1 MARLLQ
7 QPSLNA
13 AAEEELVWQFSA
25 YDNQSVKY
33 GTEVNIRK
41 DKQRNLVYVIWN
53 FKLLMGGEDRFRVLY
68 NCSITDYHN
77 PRSNVHISF
86 FYCTLLIEV
95 PGIWVVKRPIL

>member
-41 DKQRNLVYVIWN
+41 DKQRNLVYVIW
-53 FKLLMGGEDRFRVLY
+53 
-68 NCSITDYHN
+68 
-77 PRSNVHISF
+77 
-86 FYCTLLIEV
+86 
-95 PGIWVVKRPIL
+95 ILSYL